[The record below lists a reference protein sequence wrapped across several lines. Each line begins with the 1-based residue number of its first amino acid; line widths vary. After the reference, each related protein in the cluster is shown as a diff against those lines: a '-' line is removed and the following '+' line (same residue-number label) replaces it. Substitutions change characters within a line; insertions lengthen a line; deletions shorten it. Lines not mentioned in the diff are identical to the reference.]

1 MKVSFAR
8 NKAKVS
14 EEVISKKDHRTQQ
27 KEYFEVFKAVN
38 RVFKRLN
45 SLRRWT
51 AFQTSGNYNELAKQS
66 LNMVTTYMLAS
77 YVENAGKIVYWTKFP
92 KLAIYRAF
100 EKAYV
105 YFDTPEHII
114 DQLCEKSDV
123 DKKHFKEATNE
134 IIGEQT
140 NEKFVAFLNEATDS
154 YESRIYKAAT
164 KIATLVELQAN
175 QFKMEETTFFNTFN
189 ELLRAI
195 NSYQDIPG
203 VTEMSNINGP
213 VFKILSQ
220 ISKLRNQNRWAV
232 TCYSVKCS
240 VLGHLF
246 DTGIFAYLMSLE
258 LNHKN
263 EQLATDIFFMGIYH
277 DIAETWTTDVPS
289 PIKDRV
295 KGLRAGTEE
304 FELHMIE
311 QKLYSQIPKFLEGK
325 IRKAMFEDE
334 INAAYKRLIKGA
346 DYLSADSECWRQ
358 YVAGTREFEF
368 IRAISRNSDHIRDGK
383 IIMSE
388 TGIKLHKYLLKYAKA
403 VTKDIPE

>member
-1 MKVSFAR
+1 MKVSVAR
-8 NKAKVS
+8 IKEKIS
-14 EEVISKKDHRTQQ
+14 EGVIKLRDQE
-27 KEYFEVFKAVN
+27 EYFEVFKAVN
-38 RVFKRLN
+38 GVFKRLN
-45 SLRRWT
+45 NLRRWT

-66 LNMVTTYMLAS
+66 LNMVITYMLAA
-77 YVENAGKIVYWTKFP
+77 YAEHDGKVIQWTKFP

-140 NEKFVAFLNEATDS
+140 NKKFVAFLNEATDS

-164 KIATLVELQAN
+164 KIATLVELEAN
-175 QFKMEETTFFNTFN
+175 KFRMDQTAYCSTLR
-189 ELLRAI
+189 ELLIAI
-195 NSYQDIPG
+195 DSYKDIPG
-203 VTEMSNINGP
+203 VDEMSDVKGS
-213 VFKILSQ
+213 VFKVLSK

-258 LNHKN
+258 LNPKD

-295 KGLRAGTEE
+295 KGLREGTEK

-311 QKLYSQIPKFLEGK
+311 QKLYSQVPEFLKGK
-325 IRKAMFEDE
+325 IQKAMFEDE
-334 INAAYKRLIKGA
+334 INAVHKRLIKGA

-358 YVAGTREFEF
+358 YVAGSREFEF

-388 TGIKLHKYLLKYAKA
+388 AGIRLHKYLLRYAEA